1 MTRQN
6 RKTRSFG
13 QVGAVALVVFLAAS
27 LLLALRPG
35 DSAPGP
41 EDRKRLRRQALRA
54 SEIRVMDIF
63 AQNYGSTDWSLVTSD
78 LEAHPSDPAN
88 PAFMSVPLSLANVYL
103 NRYELRWDK
112 ADLERSLQ
120 ILEWVASSRALW
132 GGRDASGS
140 VISYMDISLSR
151 LRAECDIGGFEAR
164 IDALWQTAMAIT
176 AEEARALLEGGGGP
190 DRPCRPTLWLGACV
204 LSILPFPAE
213 EEARASRA
221 ALFAAASSFLA
232 DDPHAPEWAQSARH
246 LAKRV
251 PASVCQAA
259 ETELVLSQGAL
270 SYRLA
275 GGDTPVE
282 FDAGHGGRGTGQ
294 ASLGC
299 SPFPRG
305 YETAEPVD
313 VVAPG
318 DSLATAIRDSRVV
331 AFYLS
336 ELYLWQFPP
345 GSQCDP
351 DDEEGNIPREP
362 RIY

>member
-1 MTRQN
+1 MIGQN
-6 RKTRSFG
+6 RKTRTFG
-13 QVGAVALVVFLAAS
+13 RVGAVALGAFFAAN
-27 LLLALRPG
+27 LLALRPANDDGNPG
-35 DSAPGP
+35 DRMRNRH
-41 EDRKRLRRQALRA
+41 EALRL

-63 AQNYGSTDWSLVTSD
+63 GQNYGGADWSLVTSD

-103 NRYELRWDK
+103 NRYEVGHDK
-112 ADLERSLQ
+112 ADLERSVEL
-120 ILEWVASSRALW
+120 LEWVAANRGIW
-132 GGRDASGS
+132 GGREGTGS
-140 VISYMDISLSR
+140 VVSYLDISVSR

-164 IDALWQTAMAIT
+164 IDELWRAAMTVTAQ
-176 AEEARALLEGGGGP
+176 EARALLGGGGGP
-190 DRPCRPTLWLGACV
+190 DRPCRLTQLLGACV

-232 DDPHAPEWAQSARH
+232 DDPQASEWAQNARQ
-246 LAKRV
+246 LAVRV
-251 PASVCQAA
+251 PASVCPAA

-270 SYRLA
+270 SYHLA
-275 GGDTPVE
+275 GGDAPVE
-282 FDAGHGGRGTGQ
+282 FDADSEGRGAGQ

-299 SPFPRG
+299 SPFPAS
-305 YETAEPVD
+305 YETTGAVA

-336 ELYLWQFPP
+336 KFFLRYFPP
-345 GSQCDP
+345 GSQCI
-351 DDEEGNIPREP
+351 DDDDLDAVRD
-362 RIY
+362 RRF

>member
-1 MTRQN
+1 MTSQN
-6 RKTRSFG
+6 RKTRSLG

-27 LLLALRPG
+27 LLLAISPDGRQP
-35 DSAPGP
+35 
-41 EDRKRLRRQALRA
+41 RRRQAMRA
-54 SEIRVMDIF
+54 REIRIMDIF
-63 AQNYGSTDWSLVTSD
+63 GRNYGGADWSLVTSD

-103 NRYELRWDK
+103 NRYEVGQDK
-112 ADLERSLQ
+112 ADLERSVQL
-120 ILEWVASSRALW
+120 LEWVASSRGIW
-132 GGRDASGS
+132 GGREGSGS
-140 VISYMDISLSR
+140 VVSYLDISLSR
-151 LRAECDIGGFEAR
+151 LLAECDIGGFEAR
-164 IDALWQTAMAIT
+164 IDALWRTAMAIT
-176 AEEARALLEGGGGP
+176 AEEAQALLGGSGGP
-190 DRPCRPTLWLGACV
+190 DRPCHPTQLLGACV

-232 DDPHAPEWAQSARH
+232 DDPHAPAWAQSARQ
-246 LAKRV
+246 LAVRV
-251 PASVCQAA
+251 PASACPAA
-259 ETELVLSQGAL
+259 ETQLVLSQGAL
-270 SYRLA
+270 LYRLA
-275 GGDTPVE
+275 GGDAPVE
-282 FDAGHGGRGTGQ
+282 FDAGSGGRGTGQ

-299 SPFPRG
+299 PPFPTG

-345 GSQCDP
+345 GSQCGG
-351 DDEEGNIPREP
+351 DDEDIAPVPDPR
-362 RIY
+362 Y